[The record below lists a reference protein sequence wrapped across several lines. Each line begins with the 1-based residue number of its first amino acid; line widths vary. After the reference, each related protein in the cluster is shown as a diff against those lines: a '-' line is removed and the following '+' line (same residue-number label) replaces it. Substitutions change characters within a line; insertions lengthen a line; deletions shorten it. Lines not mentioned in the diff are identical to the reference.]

1 MKSKSKKK
9 PNRPETNGSKSRDK
23 VRKMYDESRTA
34 EKAGK
39 SKAPRAERQ
48 ADTRAGRHKSQAAL
62 KQVGDAFNG

>member
-1 MKSKSKKK
+1 MKSESKKK
-9 PNRPETNGSKSRDK
+9 PNQLGTNGSKSRDK
-23 VRKMYDESRTA
+23 VRKMYDESRIA

-62 KQVGDAFNG
+62 KQVGDALNG